1 MCGKNPGKRQ
11 ECLEEEN
18 RFREWLAQGWG
29 GQSTDFKESMSE
41 RKLWHTAGSV

>member
-1 MCGKNPGKRQ
+1 MCGENPDKRQ

-18 RFREWLAQGWG
+18 LFKKRLAQEWG
-29 GQSTDFKESMSE
+29 GQSMDCKESTSE